1 MSDEQSGTKM
11 KTRKVSVGGK
21 PFSAR
26 NPLPIGA
33 IGLVMIIAL
42 LWAAFNASSLP
53 IIGSGTTYTAYFT
66 EDANLRPDD
75 VVLVAGVKV
84 GTVETTD
91 LDGSRV
97 KVTFKIKNAFIGDE
111 STLQIKLKTLLG
123 SKYLAINS
131 IGTKPQNPHNAIPTR
146 RTASL
151 FDVYP
156 AFTEL
161 TNKINAIN
169 TTKLAQSFS
178 TLADTFR
185 NTPPSVRGVLRGL
198 SRISDTISSRDQA
211 LRDLLARAND
221 VTGVLASRDQQLQKL
236 FSDGGLLL
244 DELNARR
251 AAIHSLLIN
260 TTTLSVQLEG
270 LVHDNEKTIGPLLNS
285 LQSILGLLNRNQE
298 TLDRGLALLG
308 PFYRVF
314 TNTIGNGRWFDNY
327 ICNFSVAGVL
337 SQGSGSESPAERGC
351 GRAPDDGQDAQE
363 GHEHVGGRGAGGDHR
378 RGGAVRRAQRRVDEE
393 DHRPVRLGGR
403 RLPGH
408 AAQDPRDRRRRGH
421 QRPPE
426 RRNRQRDDG
435 VRQQVQGAE
444 QRGRGHRRELA
455 CQ

>member
-1 MSDEQSGTKM
+1 MSDDSGTKM

-33 IGLVMIIAL
+33 IGLVMIVAL

-66 EDANLRPDD
+66 EDANLQPND

-84 GTVETTD
+84 GQVETTD

-97 KVTFKIKNAFIGDE
+97 KVTFKIKNAFIGNA
-111 STLQIKLKTLLG
+111 STYEIKLKTLLG
-123 SKYLAINS
+123 SKYLSINS
-131 IGTKPQNPHNAIPTR
+131 MGTQPQNPHDAIPLR
-146 RTASL
+146 RTSSL

-161 TNKINAIN
+161 TNKIDTIN
-169 TTKLAQSFS
+169 TSKLAQSFT

-221 VTGVLASRDQQLQKL
+221 VTGVLASRDEQLQKL

-251 AAIHSLLIN
+251 DAIHSLLVN
-260 TTTLSVQLEG
+260 TTTLSIQLEG
-270 LVHDNEKTIGPLLNS
+270 LVHDNQKTIGPLLNA
-285 LQSILGLLNRNQE
+285 LHSILGLLNRNQE
-298 TLDRGLALLG
+298 TLDRGLSLLG

-337 SQGSGSESPAERGC
+337 SQGSGSESPSGTGSC
-351 GRAPDDGQDAQE
+351 S
-363 GHEHVGGRGAGGDHR
+363 
-378 RGGAVRRAQRRVDEE
+378 
-393 DHRPVRLGGR
+393 
-403 RLPGH
+403 
-408 AAQDPRDRRRRGH
+408 
-421 QRPPE
+421 
-426 RRNRQRDDG
+426 
-435 VRQQVQGAE
+435 
-444 QRGRGHRRELA
+444 
-455 CQ
+455 

>member
-1 MSDEQSGTKM
+1 MSDKDESKM
-11 KTRKVSVGGK
+11 KTRRVSVGGK

-66 EDANLRPDD
+66 EDANLRPND

-84 GTVETTD
+84 GTVETTA
-91 LDGSRV
+91 LDGPRV
-97 KVTFKIKNAFIGDE
+97 KVTFKIKNAFIGNE

-123 SKYLAINS
+123 SKYLSINS
-131 IGTKPQNPHNAIPTR
+131 IGTEAQSPHNAIPLA
-146 RTASL
+146 RTSSL

-161 TNKINAIN
+161 THKIDSIN
-169 TTKLAQSFS
+169 TGELAKSFT

-198 SRISDTISSRDQA
+198 SRISTTIASRDEA
-211 LRDLLARAND
+211 LRTLLARAND
-221 VTGVLASRDQQLQKL
+221 VTGVLASRDKNLQKL
-236 FSDGGLLL
+236 FNDGGLLL

-251 AAIHSLLIN
+251 DAIHSLLVN
-260 TTTLSVQLEG
+260 TTTLSLQLEG
-270 LVHDNEKTIGPLLNS
+270 LVHDNQKTIGPLLAS
-285 LQSILGLLNRNQE
+285 LQRILGLLNRNQE
-298 TLDRGLALLG
+298 TLDRGLSLLG

-337 SQGSGSESPAERGC
+337 SQGSGSQSPAGT
-351 GRAPDDGQDAQE
+351 
-363 GHEHVGGRGAGGDHR
+363 GA
-378 RGGAVRRAQRRVDEE
+378 
-393 DHRPVRLGGR
+393 
-403 RLPGH
+403 
-408 AAQDPRDRRRRGH
+408 
-421 QRPPE
+421 
-426 RRNRQRDDG
+426 
-435 VRQQVQGAE
+435 
-444 QRGRGHRRELA
+444 
-455 CQ
+455 CT

>member
-1 MSDEQSGTKM
+1 MMSDEKDTKL
-11 KTRKVSVGGK
+11 KTRRVSVGGK

-53 IIGSGTTYTAYFT
+53 IIGSGTTYTAYFS
-66 EDANLRPDD
+66 EDANLRPND

-91 LDGSRV
+91 LDGPRV

-123 SKYLAINS
+123 SKYLSINS
-131 IGTKPQNPHNAIPTR
+131 IGTKPQSPHNAIPLS
-146 RTASL
+146 RTSSL

-161 TNKINAIN
+161 THKIDSIN
-169 TTKLAQSFS
+169 TGLLAKSFT

-198 SRISDTISSRDQA
+198 SRISTTIASRDEA
-211 LRDLLARAND
+211 LRTLLARAND
-221 VTGVLASRDQQLQKL
+221 VTGVLASRDKNLQKL
-236 FSDGGLLL
+236 FNDGGLLL

-251 AAIHSLLIN
+251 DAIHSLLVN
-260 TTTLSVQLEG
+260 TTTLSLQLEG
-270 LVHDNEKTIGPLLNS
+270 LVHDNQKTIGPLLDS
-285 LQSILGLLNRNQE
+285 LQRILGLLNRNQE
-298 TLDRGLALLG
+298 TLDRGLSLLG

-337 SQGSGSESPAERGC
+337 SQGSGSSSPQGT
-351 GRAPDDGQDAQE
+351 
-363 GHEHVGGRGAGGDHR
+363 GA
-378 RGGAVRRAQRRVDEE
+378 
-393 DHRPVRLGGR
+393 
-403 RLPGH
+403 
-408 AAQDPRDRRRRGH
+408 
-421 QRPPE
+421 
-426 RRNRQRDDG
+426 
-435 VRQQVQGAE
+435 
-444 QRGRGHRRELA
+444 
-455 CQ
+455 CT